1 MEEHIVG
8 LVVLI
13 AVTVDALA
21 YLIVIH
27 GNLVIENLRLF
38 KRGKV
43 TLGNLHVCPRHIRR
57 LDETIRQVFINRIF
71 GHIYLKRGV
80 RQPLAFLLT
89 PDFNLETLT
98 IRGIEHSM
106 PFLLRYL
113 HLHPITVCL
122 LLAIGC
128 GETCHTCFKLVSR
141 KHEIKWRNIAR
152 YGDIAIIRENSWQAL
167 SLFG

>member
-38 KRGKV
+38 KRGEV

-71 GHIYLKRGV
+71 GNLYLERAE
-80 RQPLAFLLT
+80 RQPFVSFLT
-89 PDFNLETLT
+89 PYLDLDALTL
-98 IRGIEHSM
+98 RGIKHSM
-106 PFLLRYL
+106 PFFLRNL
-113 HLHPITVCL
+113 HLHTIAVCL
-122 LLAIGC
+122 LLTIGR
-128 GETCHTCFKLVSR
+128 GKTCHTCFVFISR
-141 KHEIKWRNIAR
+141 KHEVKWCYIAR
-152 YGDIAIIRENSWQAL
+152 YGDIAIIRENGWQAL